1 MLVTSRLLRSPQ
13 PCLHYD
19 TNCAKMYFM
28 LNSATNAEPGLR
40 ERKSLATRDAL
51 VQTARALSAEHGFS
65 HFTIEQ
71 LCEQVGVSR
80 RTFFNYFPTKED
92 AFLGQQEGGIP
103 ADVAEDFVR
112 KGAGSRAG
120 TLSQGLF
127 DDMAEV
133 SCTLAETMP
142 FSRETFEQMH
152 AAMVKDPKLLAIIRR
167 SSDRREAALRELVAR
182 REGIDPA
189 DPRAQMATALLT
201 VLFHRSVAQFFR
213 ADNTRTYREVL
224 AGQVA
229 AVKALFQSS
238 DAHPDISAVR
248 QGPP

>member
-13 PCLHYD
+13 PCLHYN

-167 SSDRREAALRELVAR
+167 SSDRREAALRELVAGSVCQGCVTR
-182 REGIDPA
+182 KIDHAHGDTRPRPA
-189 DPRAQMATALLT
+189 PR
-201 VLFHRSVAQFFR
+201 
-213 ADNTRTYREVL
+213 
-224 AGQVA
+224 
-229 AVKALFQSS
+229 
-238 DAHPDISAVR
+238 
-248 QGPP
+248 